1 MVDLHCH
8 IIPWVDD
15 GAENAEAACRMA
27 QIALRSGVDTV
38 VATPHC
44 NLLGARPNHRG
55 RKYAEGFSLFR
66 ALLRQRE
73 IPLTVLPGAEVFAH
87 NSNLRTLL
95 DEERVVT
102 LNHSRY
108 LLLEFNFH
116 SSASNI
122 NTLLEATAR
131 RGYIP
136 VIAHPERY
144 QAVQSSPG
152 IALQW
157 CEKGYII
164 QLNKS
169 SLLARLGEA
178 ACDTA
183 QYLLSSQAAHVI
195 ASDAHD
201 VRARSPGFQSLLPL
215 LHELCSKE
223 YIHALLEDNP
233 RRIISDQSVPMSANY
248 Y

>member
-15 GAENAEAACRMA
+15 GAENAETACRMA
-27 QIALRSGVDTV
+27 QIALRNGVDTI

-44 NLLGARPNHRG
+44 NLLGARPNQRG
-55 RKYAEGFSLFR
+55 RKYAECFSLFR
-66 ALLRQRE
+66 ALLRQRD

-87 NSNLRTLL
+87 SSNLRTLL

-108 LLLEFNFH
+108 ILLEFNFH
-116 SSASNI
+116 SPASNI
-122 NTLLEATAR
+122 NTLLEASAR
-131 RGYIP
+131 RGYVP

-144 QAVQSSPG
+144 HAVQSSPG

-169 SLLARLGEA
+169 SLLARLGES

-183 QYLLSSQAAHVI
+183 QYLLRAQAAHVI

-201 VRARSPGFQSLLPL
+201 VRSRSPGFQSVLPL
-215 LHELCSKE
+215 LGELCTQD
-223 YIHALLEDNP
+223 YIRDLLEENP
-233 RRIISDQSVPMSANY
+233 RRIISDLKVPISANY